1 MNTPD
6 LRPCPFCACAMPTSV
21 GIGREGVE
29 QTAIFC
35 PECGAIGP
43 RASSADAP
51 WHAEELWNRRERSR
65 GEDHRALRPT
75 QAADGRAPN
84 PFDTV

>member
-1 MNTPD
+1 MKTPD

-29 QTAIFC
+29 LTAIFC

-43 RASSADAP
+43 RASAADAP
-51 WHAEELWNRRERSR
+51 WHSEDLWNGRRGKSDEESNHVRLVRSR
-65 GEDHRALRPT
+65 
-75 QAADGRAPN
+75 
-84 PFDTV
+84 